1 MQKDAPN
8 KLYEVLEEY
17 IPKRVLTNKN
27 RGKTWIYGYN
37 EKYDFVNISKTGQVG
52 DIIKIAGLTIGLPL
66 VSKNCYSEIK
76 INLNSIGKE

>member
-66 VSKNCYSEIK
+66 VSKIVIQEIK